1 MGRTGTLHA
10 CEQEGV
16 APDLMAIAKGLGGGY
31 QPVGAVLIGGRVIDA
46 IAAGSGFFQHGHTY
60 IGHPV
65 ACAAA
70 LAVQRV
76 LVRDGWSSAAR
87 ARARG
92 CATNST
98 MRSAITRSSATCAG
112 GDCSRRSN
120 WWRTARPRTPFDPAL
135 KLHARVKRAAL
146 DLGLMCYPMGGTIDG
161 ARGDHVLLAPPFII
175 SDDELDL
182 LVERLVE
189 AVDTRG
195 RTDVARPAS
204 AR

>member
-31 QPVGAVLIGGRVIDA
+31 QPVGAVLIGGSMIDA

-76 LVRDGWSSAAR
+76 LARDGLIERCAR
-87 ARARG
+87 QGARLRAELDDAFGYHPFVGEVRG
-92 CATNST
+92 RGLFQAIELVADRST
-98 MRSAITRSSATCAG
+98 RE
-112 GDCSRRSN
+112 
-120 WWRTARPRTPFDPAL
+120 PFDAGL
-135 KLHARVKRAAL
+135 KLHAKVKRAAL

-175 SDDELDL
+175 SDDELDV

-189 AVDTRG
+189 AVDTAIAEVG
-195 RTDVARPAS
+195 
-204 AR
+204 